1 MNSRQRLHATL
12 NHQPPDRLCVDFG
25 AGFQTGMGVAAVHRL
40 RQAMLGEEGH
50 RVKVIEPYQMLG
62 EIDEALRQSLHLDVV
77 GIHGPGTMFG
87 FRTDEAWKPFELF
100 DGTPVL
106 VPEGFNTM
114 LDDQG
119 DLLIYPEGDT
129 SAPPSGRRACRP
141 GHGPFH
147 LYRR

>member
-1 MNSRQRLHATL
+1 MNSRQRLQATL

-77 GIHGPGTMFG
+77 GIQANDVVT
-87 FRTDEAWKPFELF
+87 EF
-100 DGTPVL
+100 DGEKITSSIQLISIIKQKSP
-106 VPEGFNTM
+106 
-114 LDDQG
+114 G
-119 DLLIYPEGDT
+119 DVCSITVNRPR
-129 SAPPSGRRACRP
+129 SAPTQR
-141 GHGPFH
+141 
-147 LYRR
+147 